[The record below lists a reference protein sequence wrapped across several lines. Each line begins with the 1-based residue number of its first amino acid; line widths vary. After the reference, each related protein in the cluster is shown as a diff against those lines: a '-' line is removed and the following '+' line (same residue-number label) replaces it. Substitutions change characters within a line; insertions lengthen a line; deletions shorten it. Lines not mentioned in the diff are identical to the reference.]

1 MGVSEAGLEAEGAL
15 GRGCLQRRPAH
26 PDFLVRPLGV
36 EHGEVQVQVQI
47 LVALDAAGADDRRL
61 AVFN

>member
-1 MGVSEAGLEAEGAL
+1 M
-15 GRGCLQRRPAH
+15 H
-26 PDFLVRPLGV
+26 PDFFVRPLGV
-36 EHGEVQVQVQI
+36 EHRDVQVQVQV